1 MENLVVESK
10 NENNSN
16 EIRNENS
23 MLDNNDLNKTINN
36 IFGQE
41 YFNIESKLNEIK
53 VII

>member
-16 EIRNENS
+16 KLRNENN
-23 MLDNNDLNKTINN
+23 MIDNNNLNKTINN

-41 YFNIESKLNEIK
+41 YFTIESK
-53 VII
+53 